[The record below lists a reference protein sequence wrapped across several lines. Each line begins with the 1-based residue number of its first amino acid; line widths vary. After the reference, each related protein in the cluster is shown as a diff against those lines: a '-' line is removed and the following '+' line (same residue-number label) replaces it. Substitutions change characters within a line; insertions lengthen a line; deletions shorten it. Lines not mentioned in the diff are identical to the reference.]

1 MTVIDTDIASAR
13 TRTPRRRNAARR
25 LIRRPPALAGLVGV
39 VAVILVALLAPWI
52 SPYPPLEVHYSTIL
66 AHPFTPGFLLGTDDL
81 GRDIL
86 SRVIW
91 GARTSLAVGLG
102 STALGAGTAI
112 CVGMVAGFY
121 RGWVDTVLMRFND
134 LVLAFPFLILAVG
147 LAAILGPSLV
157 NAILALGIGMFPL
170 FLRVSRGE
178 MLAIREEDYVA
189 AAVVN
194 GAPTR
199 VILFRHALPNMLS
212 PLLVQITLAI
222 PAAIIGAAALSYLG
236 LGVQPPSPDWG
247 SMLSEAQSYVSQDPT
262 FAVFPGLAIVLTTL
276 SFNLVGDGL
285 RDVLDPRR
293 QR

>member
-1 MTVIDTDIASAR
+1 MTATHAATSGAQ
-13 TRTPRRRNAARR
+13 TRAGRRRSAARR
-25 LIRRPPALAGLVGV
+25 LIRRPPALAGLVGIVIV
-39 VAVILVALLAPWI
+39 VLVALLAPWI
-52 SPYPPLEVHYSTIL
+52 APYPPLQVHYSTLL
-66 AHPFTPGFLLGTDDL
+66 AHPFTPGFPLGTDDL

-86 SRVIW
+86 SRLIW

-102 STALGAGTAI
+102 ATALGAGTAI

-121 RGWVDTVLMRFND
+121 RGWVDTVLMRLND
-134 LVLAFPFLILAVG
+134 LVLSFPFLILAVG
-147 LAAILGPSLV
+147 LAAILGPSLG

-199 VILFRHALPNMLS
+199 VILFRHALHNMMS

-236 LGVQPPSPDWG
+236 LGVQPPTADWG
-247 SMLSEAQSYVSQDPT
+247 SMLSEAQTYLGQDPT

-285 RDVLDPRR
+285 RDVLDPRS

>member
-1 MTVIDTDIASAR
+1 MTVVEAQTVSAR
-13 TRTPRRRNAARR
+13 ISTARRRTAVRR
-25 LIRRPPALAGLVGV
+25 LVRRPPALAGLVGV
-39 VAVILVALLAPWI
+39 VLFVLVALLAPLI
-52 SPYPPLEVHYSTIL
+52 APYPPLQVHYGSTL
-66 AHPFTPGFLLGTDDL
+66 APPFTPGFPLGTDDL

-102 STALGAGTAI
+102 STALGAGIGI

-121 RGWVDTVLMRFND
+121 RGWLDTVLMRFND
-134 LVLAFPFLILAVG
+134 LVLSFPFLILAVG

-199 VILFRHALPNMLS
+199 VIVFRHGLPNMLS

-236 LGVQPPSPDWG
+236 LGVQPPAADWG
-247 SMLSEAQSYVSQDPT
+247 SMLSEAQSYVSQDAT
-262 FAVFPGLAIVLTTL
+262 FAVFPGLAILLTTL

>member
-1 MTVIDTDIASAR
+1 MTAIDAETASAR
-13 TRTPRRRNAARR
+13 IRTPRRRTAVRR
-25 LIRRPPALAGLVGV
+25 LLRRPPALAGLVGV
-39 VAVILVALLAPWI
+39 VVVVLVALLAPLI
-52 SPYPPLEVHYSTIL
+52 SPYPPLQVHYSTTL
-66 AHPFTPGFLLGTDDL
+66 ARPFSPGFLLGTDDL

-91 GARTSLAVGLG
+91 GSRTSLAVGLG
-102 STALGAGTAI
+102 STALGAGIGI

-134 LVLAFPFLILAVG
+134 LVLSFPFLILAVG

-236 LGVQPPSPDWG
+236 LGVQPPAADWG

-262 FAVFPGLAIVLTTL
+262 FAVFPGLAILLTTL

-293 QR
+293 RR